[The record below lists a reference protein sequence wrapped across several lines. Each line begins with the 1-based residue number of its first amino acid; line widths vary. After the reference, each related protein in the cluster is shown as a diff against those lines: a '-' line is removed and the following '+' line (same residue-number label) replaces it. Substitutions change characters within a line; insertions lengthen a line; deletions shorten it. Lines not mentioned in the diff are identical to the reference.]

1 MSDTLGSSQR
11 RDGGQTSQ
19 RSRSPPACP
28 ACRWPSKLSSSIR
41 CRKGFTLLYCA
52 VTHLPQMSWYSWT
65 MLEVTMLWSNTSSSQ
80 EHSVPSY
87 QGLEVSDPSNLRM
100 WRCSLCSFHLPDL
113 LWPPYTCQPALSS
126 RCTRMAARGTR
137 PSEGCSEGLAYKK
150 CVIDGY
156 IARIVTFMRKK

>member
-1 MSDTLGSSQR
+1 MVLFHSLQ
-11 RDGGQTSQ
+11 
-19 RSRSPPACP
+19 
-28 ACRWPSKLSSSIR
+28 
-41 CRKGFTLLYCA
+41 KGFTLLYCA

-137 PSEGCSEGLAYKK
+137 PSEGDSEGLSYKK
-150 CVIDGY
+150 CVIGGY
-156 IARIVTFMRKK
+156 IAKIVTFMRENINKPIQDGGDADAPLWPNWAGPAKCD